1 MQIIRAIVIFAL
13 LFFAVFNADKLMAV
27 IKLSDTMMTEQQQ
40 KTGIDNLSDSQKQAL
55 EKWMND
61 KFILK
66 SSATNTPPVT
76 LEQNLNNGSQLELS
90 DGSIYEI
97 APSDKAKTL
106 YWLTPIPIEIA
117 PSGDPMFPYL
127 LTNTLSGVGVR
138 AKQVRKETIKPQT
151 NPKL

>member
-13 LFFAVFNADKLMAV
+13 LFFAVFNADKLLAA
-27 IKLSDTMMTEQQQ
+27 IKISDTMSADEQQ
-40 KTGIDNLSDSQKQAL
+40 KTGIDHLSDSQKQAL

-66 SSATNTPPVT
+66 SATPDTSPVV
-76 LEQNLNNGSQLELS
+76 LQQNLNNGSQLELS

-106 YWLTPIPIEIA
+106 YWLTPIPIKIA

-127 LTNTLSGVGVR
+127 LTNTLTGVAVR